1 MEINLTLLTFL
12 AFLQFFFSS
21 CSQTTNNNQAQ
32 TSPASTLAIDTSK
45 YAILK
50 FDTSDTWLFKNATPS
65 FLTQTEIEEIES
77 ILKQCIDSY
86 NPDQQL
92 QFDTI
97 SKAHPDYNLK
107 VDNFI
112 IKFSRYKRQYLPV
125 INSAG
130 QKEVWVNC
138 FCNDFDK
145 NWRSDML
152 IVKDGGNCYF
162 SLIINLA
169 TKNISRFIVNGDA

>member
-1 MEINLTLLTFL
+1 MKTKLTLLTFSASL
-12 AFLQFFFSS
+12 LFFLSS
-21 CSQTTNNNQAQ
+21 CGQTTNNKQVQ
-32 TSPASTLAIDTSK
+32 KSTTGPHTIDTSK

-50 FDTSDTWLFKNATPS
+50 FDTTDTWLFENAKPS
-65 FLTQTEIEEIES
+65 SLTHTEIEEIES
-77 ILKQCIDSY
+77 ILKQYIDAY

-97 SKAHPDYNLK
+97 SKAHTEYNLK
-107 VDNFI
+107 VDNFVI
-112 IKFSRYKRQYLPV
+112 NLSRYKKQYFPV

-145 NWRSDML
+145 NWRRDMV
-152 IVKDGGNCYF
+152 IVQDGGNCYF
-162 SLIINLA
+162 SLIINLV
-169 TKNISRFIVNGDA
+169 TKKISRFIVNGDA